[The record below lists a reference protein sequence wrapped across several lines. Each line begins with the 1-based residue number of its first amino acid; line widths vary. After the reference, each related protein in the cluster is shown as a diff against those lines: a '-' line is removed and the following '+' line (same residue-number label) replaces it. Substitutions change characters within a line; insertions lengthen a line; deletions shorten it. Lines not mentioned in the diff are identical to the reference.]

1 MSDQRSLE
9 VNPDLLLAFERGLDP
24 HRPERSK
31 IPARILGYGEISTVF
46 EILAPGLEGL
56 ACKRLPIF
64 RSVEELARYRAAYL
78 EYSRLLQEEV
88 GLRLPRHGFASL
100 RDDAGYPICYII
112 QEKLPPQSIGNRA
125 IQQLSPGEVCRL
137 VEKTLHEIG
146 KVWSFDRRQREIQ
159 VALDGQISNWSIA
172 GFDPQRPSLGD
183 EVALVYMDTSTPLF
197 RVGGREQLNPELFL
211 RSAPSFLAWVLR
223 LLYLKEVVNRYYNLR
238 LVVMDLI
245 ANMYKEQR
253 ADLVPPLVEV
263 ANRFLADEAAYL
275 EAKPLTVDE
284 VRAYYREDA
293 TIWSAYQ
300 AARRLDRF
308 LRARLLRRRYPYILP
323 ERIRR

>member
-1 MSDQRSLE
+1 MSDQCSLE

-24 HRPERSK
+24 RHPERSK
-31 IPARILGYGEISTVF
+31 IPARILGFGEISTVF

-64 RSVEELARYRAAYL
+64 RNAEELARYRAAYL
-78 EYSRLLQEEV
+78 EYNRLLQEEV

-112 QEKLPPQSIGNRA
+112 QEKLPAESIGNRA
-125 IQQLSPGEVCRL
+125 IRLLLPWEVCRL
-137 VEKTLHEIG
+137 VELTLHEMA

-172 GFDPQRPSLGD
+172 GFDPKRPSLGD
-183 EVALVYMDTSTPLF
+183 EVVLVYMDTSTPLF

-223 LLYLKEVVNRYYNLR
+223 LLYLKEVVSRYYDLR
-238 LVVMDLI
+238 LVVIDLI

-253 ADLVPPLVEV
+253 PDLVPPLVEV
-263 ANRFLADEAAYL
+263 ANRFLADEAAFL
-275 EAKPLTVDE
+275 EARPLTVEE

-293 TIWSAYQ
+293 MIWSAYQ